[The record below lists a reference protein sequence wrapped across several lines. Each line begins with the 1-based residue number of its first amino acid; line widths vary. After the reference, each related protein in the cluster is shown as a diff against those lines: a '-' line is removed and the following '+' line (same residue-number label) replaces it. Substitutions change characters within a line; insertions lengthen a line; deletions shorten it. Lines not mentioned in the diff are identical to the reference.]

1 MLYLIISK
9 NISIIINIIILL
21 KNLMIFLKMVI
32 IKRNSHVILLL
43 LNKAFQSNFSKIDK
57 NYGKSKFHI

>member
-1 MLYLIISK
+1 
-9 NISIIINIIILL
+9 
-21 KNLMIFLKMVI
+21 MIFLKMVI